1 MGRKKILPI
10 LENIE
15 ITDIAAEGN
24 SIARVDNKVLFVP
37 LCIPGDIVDVK
48 LTKKRTSYMEGYVIA
63 IKKKSPLRIEPFC
76 KHFGICGGCK
86 WQHLPYPE
94 QLKWKQKQVIDSFQ
108 RIGKVEI
115 EKTNQILPS
124 ENTRFYRNKLEYTF
138 SDNRWLPKEMIT
150 GEEFVKEPGLG
161 FHIPGM
167 FDKVLDIEYCYHQ
180 PDPSNKIRLALKK
193 YALEN
198 NIEFF
203 NLRSKEGMLR
213 NVIIRNTNIGE
224 WMVIVAFALN
234 EMSIIESTLSFLKNE
249 FPEITS
255 LMYVVN
261 NKANDTINDLDI
273 KLFSGRDHIIEEM
286 EDLKFVIGPKSFFQT
301 NSAQAYKLYS
311 IARAFA
317 NLSGNEIVYDLYT
330 GTGTIANFI
339 AKQSQKVIGIEFVP
353 EAIEDAL
360 KNSQLNNI
368 KNTGFFAGDI
378 KNILNEQFIHSHGK
392 PDVIITDPPRAGM
405 HPSVIKSILQASPD
419 RIVYISCNPATQARD
434 VALLSEKYYVA
445 EIQPVDMFPHTHH
458 VENVALLKLL
468 L

>member
-37 LCIPGDIVDVK
+37 QCIPGDIVDVK
-48 LTKKRTSYMEGYVIA
+48 LTKKRTSYMEGYVVA

-94 QLKWKQKQVIDSFQ
+94 QLNWKQKHVVDSFQ
-108 RIGKVEI
+108 RIAKVEI

-124 ENTRFYRNKLEYTF
+124 EHTTFYRNKLEYTF
-138 SDNRWLPKEMIT
+138 SDNRWLPKEMII

-180 PDPSNKIRLALKK
+180 PEPSNKIRLAIKNF
-193 YALEN
+193 ALEN

-213 NVIIRNTNIGE
+213 NIIIRNTNIGE
-224 WMVIVAFALN
+224 WMVIVAFAKN
-234 EMSIIESTLSFLKNE
+234 EKSVIKNTLSFLKNK

-273 KLFSGRDHIIEEM
+273 KLFSGRDFIVEEM
-286 EDLKFVIGPKSFFQT
+286 EGLKFIIGPKSFFQT
-301 NSAQAYKLYS
+301 NSAQAYRLYS
-311 IARAFA
+311 IARNFT
-317 NLSGNEIVYDLYT
+317 NLTGKEIVYDLYT
-330 GTGTIANFI
+330 GTGTIANFV

-353 EAIEDAL
+353 EAIEDAI
-360 KNSQLNNI
+360 KNSQVNNI
-368 KNTGFFAGDI
+368 NNTSFFAGDL
-378 KNILNEQFIHSHGK
+378 KDILNEQFIDEHGK

-405 HPSVIKSILQASPD
+405 HPSVIKSILQASPQ
-419 RIVYISCNPATQARD
+419 RIVYVSCNPTTQARD
-434 VALLSEKYYVA
+434 IALLSEKYYVA

-458 VENVALLKLL
+458 VENVALLKLF
-468 L
+468 